1 MIKVRTLSPDSKYLG
16 KLQLTLFLIALLFL
30 SSGALFGWLLSLDG
44 EIGPDGFRT
53 ALVVTAILDLIWW
66 LPAILLAGPYYRSLS
81 YEIREDEV
89 VVRAGIVTKSVKHV
103 PFRTVTNVTVK
114 RGILDRWFF
123 NLGTLNIQTAGMSG
137 NTGAEE
143 SLVGLA
149 DFGEVY
155 EMVATE
161 LRRFRGGMAPTAA
174 EVELDSPEALTA
186 ILGEVRAIRQA
197 LDARA

>member
-1 MIKVRTLSPDSKYLG
+1 MKMRTYKPSSRYPG
-16 KLQLTLFLIALLFL
+16 KLQFTLFLIALIVLAG
-30 SSGALFGWLLSLDG
+30 GALIGWLLRLDG
-44 EIGPDGFRT
+44 EIGADGFRT
-53 ALVVTAILDLIWW
+53 VVIVTAILDGIWW

-89 VVRAGIVTKSVKHV
+89 VVRVGIITKSVKHV
-103 PFRTVTNVTVK
+103 PFRMVTNVTVK

-123 NLGTLNIQTAGMSG
+123 DLGTLNIQTAGMSG
-137 NTGAEE
+137 STGAEE

-149 DFGEVY
+149 NYDEVY

-161 LRRFRGGMAPTAA
+161 LRRFRGGMAPMVA
-174 EVELDSPEALTA
+174 EGDTDSPEALTA
-186 ILGEVRAIRQA
+186 ILDEVRAIRQA